1 MFFVCLRVCVC
12 VIHVGRQRGFWMFCC
27 GKGQLVVPA
36 GEKPV
41 RPPGREDV
49 FKKSG
54 KRMNER

>member
-12 VIHVGRQRGFWMFCC
+12 VVHVGRQRVFWMFCC

-49 FKKSG
+49 FKKVARG
-54 KRMNER
+54 